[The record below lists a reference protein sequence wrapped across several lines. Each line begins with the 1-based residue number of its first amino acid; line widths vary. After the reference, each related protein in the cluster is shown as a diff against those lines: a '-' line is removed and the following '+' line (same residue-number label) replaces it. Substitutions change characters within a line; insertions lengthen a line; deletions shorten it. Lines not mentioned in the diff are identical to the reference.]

1 MRITRVYTRQGDE
14 GRTQLVSGERVWKD
28 SARVEAYGEV
38 DELNSLIGFARSF
51 ISYEEVDR
59 ILREVQNDLFKVGA
73 DLATPMDFDRAI
85 RVSEEMVSR
94 LERWIDEINGNL
106 EPLKDFILPSGS
118 KGGSLL
124 HYARTVCRRAERK
137 VITLMKAEEINK
149 QAMVYLNRL
158 SDLLFVLARY
168 VNKLDGQE
176 EELVKWK

>member
-14 GRTQLVSGERVWKD
+14 GKTQLVTGERVWKD

-59 ILREVQNDLFKVGA
+59 ILREVQNDLFRVGA

-85 RVSEEMVSR
+85 RVSKEMVSR
-94 LERWIDEINGNL
+94 LEKWIDGINENL
-106 EPLKDFILPSGS
+106 EPLRDFILPSGS

-137 VITLMKAEEINK
+137 VITLMREEEINK

-176 EELVKWK
+176 EELVRWK